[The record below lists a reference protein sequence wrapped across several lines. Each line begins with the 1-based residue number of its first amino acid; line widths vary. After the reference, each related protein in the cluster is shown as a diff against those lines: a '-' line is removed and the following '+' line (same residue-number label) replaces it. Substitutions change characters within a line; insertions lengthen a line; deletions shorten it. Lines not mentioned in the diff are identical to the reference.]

1 MFASP
6 GRFTSGGADLHH
18 RVRRFRG
25 LSLRQGRRSVVV
37 ALLVVLSIGA
47 LAAGAAADGTHRQR
61 QPEMHFGDRI
71 RVATV
76 CFSVTNPAG
85 GRSTLYGL
93 RYTSE
98 RGSYW
103 WRGRAA
109 DRDQGPTPAIVLVH
123 GIASSTENWDFS
135 PTWSVA
141 RALAA
146 AGYVVFSYDRLGY
159 AKSSYFD
166 QPGGGLTLTTAAH
179 RAELHEVVDEVE
191 TGDYTMTEGSDCSA
205 PQRPARTRNPRAV
218 IIGHSAGGWIVAG
231 YPGTYHDVAAMIQTD
246 IDGSGAQPPPG
257 TPIAPGPS
265 TSVTPDPNHPD
276 YFEFFQTR
284 QECENFNVY
293 PPGEVAYIVQ
303 IACAPPFLDS
313 PYGELQ
319 DFSVKFPQNDAAID
333 NIGPSIPVL
342 LTSGDHDGVDP
353 PVDAAADYAY
363 YQQHCGC
370 DVTKLLLPD
379 TAHLFMVHQSLPL
392 WVNYVVHWLTAKGL
406 APDPARPPVP
416 CTECVVPFVR

>member
-1 MFASP
+1 MSAS
-6 GRFTSGGADLHH
+6 SD
-18 RVRRFRG
+18 RFRCARG
-25 LSLRQGRRSVVV
+25 DLRSLRRGLRGFRVPGPRRWAVV
-37 ALLVVLSIGA
+37 AFVA
-47 LAAGAAADGTHRQR
+47 LATMAACAAGAAADSSHGRASSPR
-61 QPEMHFGDRI
+61 MHFGDSVRQT
-71 RVATV
+71 TV
-76 CFSVTNPAG
+76 CFRVTNPAG
-85 GRSTLYGL
+85 GQSTLYGL
-93 RYTSE
+93 RYTA
-98 RGSYW
+98 RGP
-103 WRGRAA
+103 
-109 DRDQGPTPAIVLVH
+109 RDDSGTPAIVLVH

-159 AKSSYFD
+159 AKSSYFG
-166 QPGGGLTLTTAAH
+166 QPGGGFTLTTAAH

-191 TGDYTMTEGSDCSA
+191 TGNYTMTKGGDCSA
-205 PQRPARTRNPRAV
+205 PQRPARLRNPRVV

-246 IDGSGAQPPPG
+246 INGSGAQPPPG
-257 TPIAPGPS
+257 TPIPPGPKVS
-265 TSVTPDPNHPD
+265 IVPDPKHPD

-284 QECENFNVY
+284 DNCQDFNVY
-293 PPGEVAYIVQ
+293 PPGEVDYVVD

-313 PYGELQ
+313 PFGELQ
-319 DFSVKFPQNDAAID
+319 DFPVKFAQNDAAI
-333 NIGPSIPVL
+333 NMIGPSIPVL

-363 YQQHCGC
+363 YQAHCGC

-392 WVNYVVHWLTAKGL
+392 WVNYVVDWLSDKGL
-406 APDPARPPVP
+406 PPDPPRPPVR
-416 CTECVVPFVR
+416 CTDCVVPFVR